1 MKHKT
6 YMKHKTVL
14 VGESEVN
21 GSRRH
26 AMKII
31 RHIKVVDKMCINIAS
46 CGEIIFCLAHAG
58 SSLVQVI

>member
-6 YMKHKTVL
+6 YMKHITVL
-14 VGESEVN
+14 VGESEVS

-31 RHIKVVDKMCINIAS
+31 RQIKDVYKMCINIAS
-46 CGEIIFCLAHAG
+46 CGEMIFCLAMLAAAWCR
-58 SSLVQVI
+58 